1 MVYRYNHFHWICVT
15 SEAGRMAAELPS
27 HFKSQLCFIL
37 AVLWCGAEATFYSYN
52 VVAGLG
58 PVSGWDHV

>member
-1 MVYRYNHFHWICVT
+1 
-15 SEAGRMAAELPS
+15 MAAELPS